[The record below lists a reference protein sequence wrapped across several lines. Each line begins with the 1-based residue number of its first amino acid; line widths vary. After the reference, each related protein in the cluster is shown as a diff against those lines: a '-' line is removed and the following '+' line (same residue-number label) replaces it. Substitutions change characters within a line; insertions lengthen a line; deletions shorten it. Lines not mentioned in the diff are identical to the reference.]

1 MNLHLLLA
9 SAFETKWAMLPGTLD
24 SVISILERNSHAEF
38 SDFHK
43 ASRDAYVGD
52 IGRAVQGTTFTSI
65 VGNTGII
72 TIDGPLIPRSGMM
85 DAASTELA
93 SYEGLSKEFL
103 YLENNPEIANILL
116 VLDTPG
122 GSVSGVSEFASLIK
136 NSTKNTQA
144 FVIGMAASAGYW
156 LCSAVDRIFSSNTG
170 EVGSIGVVAAM
181 RDTRERDKKDG
192 VQTIEIVSSVS
203 PFKRVDPLTDAGRA
217 EIKRVIDD
225 LGEIFVSTVAS
236 NRNVDRSTVIE
247 KFGAGG
253 MLVASSALN
262 VGMIDE
268 ITTLKDLLSKNNL
281 TSATVSNSLTMS
293 EGIMSQNSNASSS
306 SAADNIKIISA
317 GEFKQNNP
325 TAYDEILKKGAE
337 LERARIQGIESISH
351 PEAAALVKEHK
362 FNGSSTKETVAL
374 LFTEQL
380 SKKSE
385 DLNSSNAS
393 VVAAA
398 RKLSTTL
405 QDIPSGISASSATE
419 DVTKAALAKAIA
431 DGGNQSNGRS

>member
-1 MNLHLLLA
+1 MNLNLLLA

-52 IGRAVQGTTFTSI
+52 IGKRVQGTTFTSI

-85 DAASTELA
+85 DATSTELA
-93 SYEGLSKEFL
+93 SYESLSKEFL
-103 YLENNPEIANILL
+103 YLENNPAITNILL

-122 GSVSGVSEFASLIK
+122 GAVSGVSEFASLIK

-156 LCSAVDRIFSSNTG
+156 LCSAVDRIFASNTG

-225 LGEIFVSTVAS
+225 LGEIFVSTVAA
-236 NRNVDRSTVIE
+236 NRNVDRATVIE

-293 EGIMSQNSNASSS
+293 EGIMPQNNNASS
-306 SAADNIKIISA
+306 SAADNTKIISA
-317 GEFKQNNP
+317 AEFKQNNP

-374 LFTEQL
+374 LFAEQL

-385 DLNSSNAS
+385 ELSSSNAK
-393 VVAAA
+393 VADAA

-405 QDIPSGISASSATE
+405 QEIPSGASTSSTTE
-419 DVTKAALAKAIA
+419 DVTTAAIAKAIA

>member
-1 MNLHLLLA
+1 MNLNLLLA

-24 SVISILERNSHAEF
+24 AVISILERNSHAEF

-52 IGRAVQGTTFTSI
+52 IGKAVQGTTFTSI

-72 TIDGPLIPRSGMM
+72 TIDGPLIPRSGMLSA
-85 DAASTELA
+85 DSTELA
-93 SYEGLSKEFL
+93 SYERLSKEFL
-103 YLENNPEIANILL
+103 YLENNPEISNILL

-156 LCSAVDRIFSSNTG
+156 ICSAVDRIFSSNTG
-170 EVGSIGVVAAM
+170 EVGSIGVVAAI

-225 LGEIFVSTVAS
+225 LGEIFVSTVAA
-236 NRNVDRSTVIE
+236 NRNVDRATVIE

-268 ITTLKDLLSKNNL
+268 ITTLKDLISKNNS
-281 TSATVSNSLTMS
+281 TSATVSNSLNMS
-293 EGIMSQNSNASSS
+293 EGIMPQNSNASSS
-306 SAADNIKIISA
+306 AADNNKILSA
-317 GEFKQNNP
+317 AEFKQNNP

-374 LFTEQL
+374 LFAEQL

-385 DLNSSNAS
+385 ELSSSNAK
-393 VVAAA
+393 VADAA

-405 QDIPSGISASSATE
+405 QEIPSGASTSSTTE
-419 DVTKAALAKAIA
+419 DVTTAAIAKAIA

>member
-1 MNLHLLLA
+1 M
-9 SAFETKWAMLPGTLD
+9 P
-24 SVISILERNSHAEF
+24 
-38 SDFHK
+38 
-43 ASRDAYVGD
+43 
-52 IGRAVQGTTFTSI
+52 
-65 VGNTGII
+65 
-72 TIDGPLIPRSGMM
+72 
-85 DAASTELA
+85 
-93 SYEGLSKEFL
+93 
-103 YLENNPEIANILL
+103 
-116 VLDTPG
+116 
-122 GSVSGVSEFASLIK
+122 
-136 NSTKNTQA
+136 
-144 FVIGMAASAGYW
+144 
-156 LCSAVDRIFSSNTG
+156 
-170 EVGSIGVVAAM
+170 
-181 RDTRERDKKDG
+181 
-192 VQTIEIVSSVS
+192 QT
-203 PFKRVDPLTDAGRA
+203 
-217 EIKRVIDD
+217 
-225 LGEIFVSTVAS
+225 
-236 NRNVDRSTVIE
+236 
-247 KFGAGG
+247 
-253 MLVASSALN
+253 
-262 VGMIDE
+262 
-268 ITTLKDLLSKNNL
+268 
-281 TSATVSNSLTMS
+281 
-293 EGIMSQNSNASSS
+293 SNASS

-431 DGGNQSNGRS
+431 DGGNQANGRS

>member
-1 MNLHLLLA
+1 MNLNLLLA

-52 IGRAVQGTTFTSI
+52 IGKPVQGTTFTSI

-85 DAASTELA
+85 DATSTELA
-93 SYEGLSKEFL
+93 SYESLSKEFL
-103 YLENNPEIANILL
+103 YLENNPEITNILL

-122 GSVSGVSEFASLIK
+122 GAVSGVSEFASLIK

-156 LCSAVDRIFSSNTG
+156 LCSAVDRIFASNTG
-170 EVGSIGVVAAM
+170 EVGSIGVVAAV
-181 RDTRERDKKDG
+181 RDTRERDKKAG

-203 PFKRVDPLTDAGRA
+203 PFKRVDPLTDSGRA

-225 LGEIFVSTVAS
+225 LGEIFVSTVAA
-236 NRNVDRSTVIE
+236 NRNVDRATVIE

-293 EGIMSQNSNASSS
+293 EGIMPQNNNASS
-306 SAADNIKIISA
+306 SAADNTKIISA
-317 GEFKQNNP
+317 AEFKQNNP

-374 LFTEQL
+374 LFAEQL

-398 RKLSTTL
+398 RKLSSTL
-405 QDIPSGISASSATE
+405 QDIPSGASDSSTTE
-419 DVTKAALAKAIA
+419 DITKDALAKAIA

>member
-1 MNLHLLLA
+1 MNLNLLLA
-9 SAFETKWAMLPGTLD
+9 SAFETKWAMLPGTLN

-203 PFKRVDPLTDAGRA
+203 PFKRVDPLTDAGRT

-293 EGIMSQNSNASSS
+293 EGIMPQTSNASS

-431 DGGNQSNGRS
+431 DGGNQANGRS